1 MCFLGK
7 DGRVCPGL
15 PVGFWGKKE
24 KVLLLCVSG
33 LFFPVWW
40 FFVFIFFFFS
50 YKNVVR
56 KFSSLREKQ
65 SKSRDW

>member
-7 DGRVCPGL
+7 DGSVCPGL

-40 FFVFIFFFFS
+40 LFVFFFFFLVIRMWLE
-50 YKNVVR
+50 N
-56 KFSSLREKQ
+56 FPP
-65 SKSRDW
+65 